1 MPKIKVKKTK
11 KQMFYADTKTKAV
24 LNEKKRKTRE
34 KELEAALKYCL
45 PVCLIMIVAPIQ

>member
-11 KQMFYADTKTKAV
+11 KQIFYADTKTKAI

-45 PVCLIMIVAPIQ
+45 PVCHMIVVPIQ